1 MFIKDIPSARL
12 GEVVAGLVREG
23 IMFKSTPQNDEASH
37 YTIECT
43 GGY

>member
-1 MFIKDIPSARL
+1 MFIKHIPSARL

-23 IMFKSTPQNDEASH
+23 IMFNATPEDDNGSH
-37 YTIECT
+37 YTIELT